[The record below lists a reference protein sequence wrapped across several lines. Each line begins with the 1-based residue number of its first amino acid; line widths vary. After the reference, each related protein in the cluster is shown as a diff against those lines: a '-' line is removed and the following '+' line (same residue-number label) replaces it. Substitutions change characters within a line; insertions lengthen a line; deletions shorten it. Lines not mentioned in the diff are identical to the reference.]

1 MGKNIFYLIIFVMIA
16 FLVIDLFFI
25 FARRAPFEIVYYRT
39 NMEYDY
45 DGNATFTTVAG
56 LFFKDPRKRE
66 SYRETY
72 LKNSKETFQEYF
84 KKVGEEV
91 GRDIIPVSFDSTVM
105 VRSGIL
111 EISET
116 AFLKNVA
123 IKKDGAIDTSMGS
136 LTLNIVGD
144 SEVSLKI
151 PEGATI
157 VSIDPTPTSIVG
169 KTIKW
174 RPKGPMLFPRVIF
187 KKK

>member
-66 SYRETY
+66 SYRET
-72 LKNSKETFQEYF
+72 YF